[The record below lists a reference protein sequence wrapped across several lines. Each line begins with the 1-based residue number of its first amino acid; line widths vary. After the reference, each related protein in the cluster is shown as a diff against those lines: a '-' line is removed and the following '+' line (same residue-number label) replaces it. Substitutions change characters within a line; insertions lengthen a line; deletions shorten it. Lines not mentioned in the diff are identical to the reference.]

1 MTTIAGLLAVALVT
15 VRGQKADRQIV
26 PIPPPT
32 IHTHTHTHTHTDTHN
47 IWLSVICACSL
58 SVLETGKDQ
67 IGLSGVR
74 CVTCLI

>member
-15 VRGQKADRQIV
+15 VRGQKADRMIV
-26 PIPPPT
+26 PIPPPPT
-32 IHTHTHTHTHTDTHN
+32 VHTHT
-47 IWLSVICACSL
+47 ISGYLLYVLGSL

>member
-32 IHTHTHTHTHTDTHN
+32 IHTHTQTDTHN

-74 CVTCLI
+74 CVTCL

>member
-15 VRGQKADRQIV
+15 VRGQKADRMIV
-26 PIPPPT
+26 PILPS
-32 IHTHTHTHTHTDTHN
+32 HRTHTHTHTQTHT
-47 IWLSVICACSL
+47 ISGYLLYVPGSL

-74 CVTCLI
+74 CVTCL